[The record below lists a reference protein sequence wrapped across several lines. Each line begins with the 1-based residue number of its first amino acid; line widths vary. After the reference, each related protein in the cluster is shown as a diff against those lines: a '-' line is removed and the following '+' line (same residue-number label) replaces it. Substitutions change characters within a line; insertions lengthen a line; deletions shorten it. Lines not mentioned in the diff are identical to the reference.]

1 MTKRVIQKAPGK
13 PKSFTK
19 AQAVAAIKRVVADRE
34 RAAKQETKNGSGRQ
48 AS

>member
-19 AQAVAAIKRVVADRE
+19 AQAVAVIKQVVGKRE
-34 RAAKQETKNGSGRQ
+34 RAAKQAAKAGGGNKPS
-48 AS
+48 